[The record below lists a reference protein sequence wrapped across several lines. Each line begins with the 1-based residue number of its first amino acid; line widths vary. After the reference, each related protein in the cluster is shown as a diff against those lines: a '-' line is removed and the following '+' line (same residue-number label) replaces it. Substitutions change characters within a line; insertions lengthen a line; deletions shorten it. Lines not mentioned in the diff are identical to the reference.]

1 MPFVTSKSENMWL
14 PTVALLPLPI
24 LIYLADKLI

>member
-1 MPFVTSKSENMWL
+1 MPFVTSESESMWL

-24 LIYLADKLI
+24 SIDLADKLI